1 MFAKWQ
7 NILTCLAAARLRQV
21 TKIQLTVHKQ
31 IARVIM
37 E

>member
-1 MFAKWQ
+1 MFAKGQ
-7 NILTCLAAARLRQV
+7 NIVTCLAAARLRQV

-31 IARVIM
+31 IASVIM